1 MKKCTGKWMEKG
13 RKLGVMR
20 QKGYIISHLENIQG
34 LAFTPFRCFLPL
46 NRVRPLGR
54 FHRFDRP
61 YDPSLFYLP
70 ATIMPHLHPTSTT
83 WTIGNMFSGEG
94 WSEGTTSGA
103 ETRGNLRALHTA
115 KWQGTRHGGRVD
127 RYGRFVSPTLPRVGR
142 YKARG
147 SARALRSSLY
157 HPPLQGWDGCVKRR
171 LVLGLL
177 T

>member
-127 RYGRFVSPTLPRVGR
+127 RYGRFCITHPYKGRTVRGTGVESSFTVEFVSPTLTRVGR
-142 YKARG
+142 V
-147 SARALRSSLY
+147 
-157 HPPLQGWDGCVKRR
+157 C
-171 LVLGLL
+171 
-177 T
+177 